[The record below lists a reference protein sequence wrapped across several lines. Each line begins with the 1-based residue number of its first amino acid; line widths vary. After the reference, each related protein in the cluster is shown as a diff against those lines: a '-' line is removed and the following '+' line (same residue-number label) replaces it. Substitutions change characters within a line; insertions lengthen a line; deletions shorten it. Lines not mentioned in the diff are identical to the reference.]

1 MSDEIRVTYFDT
13 AMVLIEVGG
22 VRLLTDPV
30 LDPAGS
36 AFDYGL
42 YRLEKTSPASVTP
55 EQLGRIDAVLLSH
68 EQHGDNLDMAG
79 RELLR
84 GVPRVLTTPAGA
96 STLGGVAEGLSDWQ
110 SVTVEGAEGGAVTV
124 TGVPARHGP
133 DGTQEV
139 TGPVTGFV
147 ITAGDGRKVYVSGDT
162 VPFPGMDE
170 IAARY
175 APVDLAILHLGRV
188 QLAATGDATF
198 SLSADEAIR
207 YAQALGARKVVPIHF
222 EGWAHFTEGREQAER
237 AFAAS
242 EIAGRTHWLR
252 SGETAVID

>member
-13 AMVLIEVGG
+13 AMILIEVGG

-42 YRLEKTSPASVTP
+42 YRLEKMSAASVTP
-55 EQLGRIDAVLLSH
+55 DQLGRIDAVLLSH
-68 EQHGDNLDMAG
+68 EQHGDNLDRAG
-79 RELLR
+79 RELLSR
-84 GVPRVLTTPAGA
+84 VPRVLTTPEGA
-96 STLGGVAEGLSDWQ
+96 SVLGGVAEGLSAWQ
-110 SVTVEGAEGGAVTV
+110 SVTVGGSAGGGVTV
-124 TGVPARHGP
+124 TAVPAQHGP

-147 ITAGDGRKVYVSGDT
+147 ITAGDRKTIYVSGDT
-162 VPFPGMDE
+162 VPFSGTDE
-170 IAARY
+170 IASRY
-175 APVDLAILHLGRV
+175 APVDLAVLHLGRV

-207 YAQALGARKVVPIHF
+207 YAQALGAREVVPIHF
-222 EGWAHFTEGREQAER
+222 EGWMHFTEGRELAER
-237 AFAAS
+237 AFAGS
-242 EIAGRTHWLR
+242 DLAGRTHWLR
-252 SGETAVID
+252 VGETAVID